1 VYYPNTIQQR
11 EGPRTRT
18 QRVQAVTGGEIRRRI
33 TVVIPDGATP
43 EEEQRLI
50 DAAVDREIDDIGDDL
65 LDDIFK

>member
-1 VYYPNTIQQR
+1 
-11 EGPRTRT
+11 
-18 QRVQAVTGGEIRRRI
+18 VTGGEIRRRI